1 MVGMMLM
8 EVYLADLKAVSAAV
22 LQAARPSS
30 GGMPRMSMRTL
41 SLTMDT
47 RASTLPAVSAAIQ
60 RCQRAGTAAVTAA
73 GAPAAGAAAVW
84 SAGLAQAAIVSASAK
99 LANARRAN
107 MHASGVV
114 GQAGLC
120 RWGAIE
126 YV

>member
-1 MVGMMLM
+1 MVGMMLT
-8 EVYLADLKAVSAAV
+8 EVYLADLKAGSAAV

-47 RASTLPAVSAAIQ
+47 RASTLPAVSAAVP
-60 RCQRAGTAAVTAA
+60 RRPTRAPPPGAAAWPAAEPAA
-73 GAPAAGAAAVW
+73 GGAAAVW
-84 SAGLAQAAIVSASAK
+84 SAGLARAARVSASAK

-114 GQAGLC
+114 GQAG
-120 RWGAIE
+120 
-126 YV
+126 